1 MCSIDTGVIMNNEM
15 NDFSIPGIS
24 NEFGFVPS
32 PINYIRPKK
41 RPLSCVTPII
51 VEHPNGTLYISIG
64 AAGGSRI
71 ITSTVQALWH
81 ILDHNMTL
89 PEALKEPRIHDQ
101 LLPDLTS
108 FEIAFDN
115 ATVESMRERKHN
127 VKWVAGFQSAVQ
139 GVRMFANGT
148 FEAASEPRQ
157 ADSGGLT
164 I

>member
-1 MCSIDTGVIMNNEM
+1 MNNEM
-15 NDFSIPGIS
+15 NDFSIPGVP

-32 PINYIRPKK
+32 PINYIRPNK
-41 RPLSCVTPII
+41 RPLSSITPII

-81 ILDHNMTL
+81 VLDHNMTL

-101 LLPDLTS
+101 LLPDWTT
-108 FEIAFDN
+108 FEVTFDN
-115 ATVESMRERKHN
+115 STVESMVERKHN
-127 VKWVAGFQSAVQ
+127 VIWVGEHQSAVQ
-139 GVRMFANGT
+139 GVRMFGNGS

-157 ADSGGLT
+157 LDSGGLV

>member
-1 MCSIDTGVIMNNEM
+1 MNNEM
-15 NDFSIPGIS
+15 NDFSIPGTS

-32 PINYIRPKK
+32 PINFIRPNK
-41 RPLSCVTPII
+41 RPLSSITPII
-51 VEHPNGTLYISIG
+51 VEHPNGTLYVSIG

-81 ILDHNMTL
+81 VLDHNMTL

-101 LLPDLTS
+101 LLPDLTT
-108 FEIAFDN
+108 FEVTFDN
-115 ATVESMRERKHN
+115 STVESMKEREHN
-127 VKWVAGFQSAVQ
+127 VIWVGEHQSAVQ

-157 ADSGGLT
+157 LDSSGLAV
-164 I
+164 